1 MNKFYFILFIIVLAV
16 SLSAQSDIV
25 PAGGTAT
32 GAGGSATYT
41 VGQIAVQRATDGT
54 KYIIEGVQQPY
65 EIQGVGVNNYP
76 GINLQAVV
84 YPNPTQHYVQLRV
97 TNYEIPSYGL
107 TAQLFDANG
116 KFLEEYIVT
125 GPETKMDLEKYPT
138 ASYQLR
144 ILNKD
149 MLLKTFKIV
158 KHAM

>member
-1 MNKFYFILFIIVLAV
+1 MKKFYFILFISVLAV

-25 PAGGTAT
+25 TAGGTAT

-41 VGQIAVQRATDGT
+41 VQRATDGT

>member
-1 MNKFYFILFIIVLAV
+1 MKKIYILLIF
-16 SLSAQSDIV
+16 SAISVTLFGQSDIV
-25 PAGGTAT
+25 TAGGTAT

-41 VGQIAVQRATDGT
+41 VGQIAVQRATDGS

-84 YPNPTQHYVQLRV
+84 YPNPTQHFVQLRV
-97 TNYEIPSYGL
+97 TNYE
-107 TAQLFDANG
+107 
-116 KFLEEYIVT
+116 IVT

>member
-1 MNKFYFILFIIVLAV
+1 MKKIYILLIF
-16 SLSAQSDIV
+16 SAISVTLFGQSDIV
-25 PAGGTAT
+25 TAGGTAT

-41 VGQIAVQRATDGT
+41 VGQ
-54 KYIIEGVQQPY
+54 
-65 EIQGVGVNNYP
+65 YP
-76 GINLQAVV
+76 GTNLQAVV

-116 KFLEEYIVT
+116 KFLEESIVT
-125 GPETKMDLEKYPT
+125 GPETKLDPAKYPT

>member
-1 MNKFYFILFIIVLAV
+1 MKKIYILLIF
-16 SLSAQSDIV
+16 SAISVTLFGQSDIV
-25 PAGGTAT
+25 TAGGTAT

-41 VGQIAVQRATDGT
+41 VGQIAVQRATDGS

-84 YPNPTQHYVQLRV
+84 YPNPTQHFVQLRV
-97 TNYEIPSYGL
+97 TNYEIPGYGL

>member
-1 MNKFYFILFIIVLAV
+1 M
-16 SLSAQSDIV
+16 
-25 PAGGTAT
+25 
-32 GAGGSATYT
+32 
-41 VGQIAVQRATDGT
+41 
-54 KYIIEGVQQPY
+54 
-65 EIQGVGVNNYP
+65 NNYP

-84 YPNPTQHYVQLRV
+84 YPNPTQHFVQLRV
-97 TNYEIPSYGL
+97 TNYEIPGYGL

>member
-1 MNKFYFILFIIVLAV
+1 MNKFYFILFISVLAV

-76 GINLQAVV
+76 GINLQAIV

-149 MLLKTFKIV
+149 MLLKTFKII
-158 KHAM
+158 KHAL

>member
-1 MNKFYFILFIIVLAV
+1 MKKFYFILFISILAV
-16 SLSAQSDIV
+16 SLSAQSDV
-25 PAGGTAT
+25 VTAGGTAI

-41 VGQIAVQRATDGT
+41 VGQIAVQRATDGS

-149 MLLKTFKIV
+149 MLLKTFKII